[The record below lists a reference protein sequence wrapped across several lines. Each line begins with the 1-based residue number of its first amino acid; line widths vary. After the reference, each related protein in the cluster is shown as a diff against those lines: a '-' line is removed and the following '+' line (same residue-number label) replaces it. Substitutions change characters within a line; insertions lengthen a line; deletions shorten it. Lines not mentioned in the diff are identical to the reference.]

1 MSVVV
6 SRNNSLELL
15 RFGAA
20 LSVLYGHLV
29 WSATYA
35 TDISDFV
42 GSVKLPLIPEDTHSL
57 WQFQSSYGAITH
69 GGNITAVGIAIFFL
83 ITGWLTPD
91 LMERYQ
97 RKAYLINRFFRIMPL
112 LVFATLLSA
121 AIIRAIG
128 GTMPVTWLGLL
139 GTSTTL
145 YREIGIPVL
154 LPVVWTLAIE
164 LKFYVLSFAIGRWN
178 TRKLIWT
185 TLGCLVAYFLSIYL
199 GGSLLILAHD
209 LHFILFILVGISLR
223 LVVNQQVV
231 IPVIVTMISFNLSR
245 LDYALSAIQPHQDFN
260 LSTQVIAITVF
271 LICLYNS
278 SRISNHVRPWANLT
292 YSLYLLHLMPGFCL
306 VYLLRDYTSSTIAV
320 CFALLVIFL
329 LAAFSYRYIE
339 LPFIQYFG
347 QNLSRF

>member
-128 GTMPVTWLGLL
+128 GTMPVTAEQQDPTPRQRARGGGRKPRLA
-139 GTSTTL
+139 
-145 YREIGIPVL
+145 GIDHQLFFVL
-154 LPVVWTLAIE
+154 FYFKCYPTFDLA
-164 LKFYVLSFAIGRWN
+164 
-178 TRKLIWT
+178 
-185 TLGCLVAYFLSIYL
+185 
-199 GGSLLILAHD
+199 
-209 LHFILFILVGISLR
+209 
-223 LVVNQQVV
+223 
-231 IPVIVTMISFNLSR
+231 
-245 LDYALSAIQPHQDFN
+245 
-260 LSTQVIAITVF
+260 
-271 LICLYNS
+271 
-278 SRISNHVRPWANLT
+278 
-292 YSLYLLHLMPGFCL
+292 GFCL
-306 VYLLRDYTSSTIAV
+306 TSTALKRTAGCIA
-320 CFALLVIFL
+320 
-329 LAAFSYRYIE
+329 Y
-339 LPFIQYFG
+339 
-347 QNLSRF
+347 NRF